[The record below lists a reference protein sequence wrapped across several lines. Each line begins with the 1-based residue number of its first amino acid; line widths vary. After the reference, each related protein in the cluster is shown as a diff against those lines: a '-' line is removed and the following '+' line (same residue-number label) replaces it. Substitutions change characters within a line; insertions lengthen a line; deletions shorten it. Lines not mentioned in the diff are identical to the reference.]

1 MKPGVSKCFE
11 VSSDLAKVGDCQKFI
26 KGPKRI
32 IFTRVPGN
40 MLSSSLPN
48 LGSAVTGLF

>member
-26 KGPKRI
+26 KACYQVAYP
-32 IFTRVPGN
+32 TW
-40 MLSSSLPN
+40 
-48 LGSAVTGLF
+48 AVTGLF